1 MNIVNMC
8 QIICYHHMLEL
19 MFFVITQLCE
29 DTGSSNF
36 TGSKTKGVVKT
47 LGLRTVEA
55 LTLIQTHISKAGN
68 QFYLISS

>member
-1 MNIVNMC
+1 
-8 QIICYHHMLEL
+8 MLEL

-68 QFYLISS
+68 QFT